1 MGAVFLYFEY
11 LGALVRIFVLNK
23 LGLLYANKIQK
34 NKPKRFYWKGN
45 VTYYMHTIWS
55 VKPNYVERRLDREA
69 THYYRMLK
77 DSKWKTIKS
86 KTKLK

>member
-23 LGLLYANKIQK
+23 LGLLYTK
-34 NKPKRFYWKGN
+34 NKGVRFYYKGN
-45 VTYYMHTIWS
+45 ITYYLYTTYG
-55 VKPNYVERRLDREA
+55 VKPNYIERRLDHTA
-69 THYYRMLK
+69 THYYRTLK

>member
-23 LGLLYANKIQK
+23 LGLLYADNPK
-34 NKPKRFYWKGN
+34 KRFYYKGN
-45 VTYYMHTIWS
+45 VTYYMHTIWN
-55 VKPNYVERRLDREA
+55 VKPNYVFRRLDRDA
-69 THYYRMLK
+69 THYYRTLK
-77 DSKWKTIKS
+77 NSEWKTIKS